1 MIAAHYMFR
10 RVLEHPE
17 LRLYDFVKVF
27 HPIAEKAF
35 HDHYQFWK
43 LLLPIPEL
51 SGSWTTTDLVLTD
64 FVVHWL
70 GPANTWQLFNG
81 LLIAAS
87 FATSWFVFRSAVFSY
102 TFALCM
108 GFGTQLYHVYSVSGG
123 IGAPLLII
131 YYELVLTCAYAF
143 ITARTPRATRWSGAA
158 LAVSIVLMVMAYEG
172 WLDFLVFFCA
182 AAVVLAPA
190 LWRRDPVALRRL
202 TLTTLTLVG
211 IGAAYVVLK
220 VRLGYGQA
228 AGTEADVIFNYH
240 HASPMIED
248 FVSNVLT
255 HLYIAATNFLPP
267 SFLSSTALYSLGAAE
282 LVTEQHGYHAP
293 FTFLVPMHY
302 VFLWRYAAGA
312 IAVVVAYGL
321 VKSVRALWAQ
331 PSRDSVCASL
341 FLLLMV
347 VGGPTHDL
355 VKIRPMKTVP
365 AVGYHAILGV
375 LGAALLIGFGLMCF
389 ERRSGSRVKTV
400 GVTAAVWMV
409 ILYGALTRPAMLS
422 HLAAQGGL
430 GEGLYP
436 DPWRA
441 VEMRLGIPITR
452 PGGDVPY
459 VLERV
464 RPTGYGSEDIQ
475 ARAPGWFSALRV
487 PLPHASAWQAVSG
500 TVSAAAAG
508 RSRVHGDGVPGR
520 MQFVSPR
527 LDVPPNRTIELRVD
541 VTREQGRVCVG
552 IYDRAADRWIATPEV
567 LGQDYRFDSG
577 SGEDVRI
584 AITNC
589 DMRLSENPDSIFLVG
604 TGSYEPIASAS
615 AR

>member
-1 MIAAHYMFR
+1 MTSDFETRRWPGAAVIAGVALMIAANYLFR

-17 LRLYDFVKVF
+17 LRLYDFVQVF
-27 HPIAEKAF
+27 HPAAEKAF
-35 HDHYQFWK
+35 HSGHYQFWR

-51 SGSWTTTDLVLTD
+51 SGSWTTTDLVVTD
-64 FVVHWL
+64 FVVHRL
-70 GPANTWQLFNG
+70 GPAGTWYLFNA

-102 TFALCM
+102 TFALSM
-108 GFGTQLYHVYSVSGG
+108 GFGTQLYHVYAVSGG
-123 IGAPLLII
+123 IGAPLLVI

-143 ITARTPRATRWSGAA
+143 IFADSRRAVRWSGAA
-158 LAVSIVLMVMAYEG
+158 LAASTALMVMAYEG
-172 WLDFLVFFCA
+172 WLDFLVFFCG
-182 AAVVLAPA
+182 AAVVIAPA
-190 LWRRDPVALRRL
+190 LWKRNPVALRRL
-202 TLTTLTLVG
+202 TMTTIALVG

-228 AGTEADVIFNYH
+228 SGTEADVIFNYH
-240 HASPMIED
+240 HVSPMIED
-248 FVSNVLT
+248 VVSNVLT

-312 IAVVVAYGL
+312 IAVVVAYAL
-321 VKSVRALWAQ
+321 VKSIRALWSH
-331 PSRDSVCASL
+331 PSRTSACTSL

-375 LGAALLIGFGLMCF
+375 LGAALLIAFGLMYL
-389 ERRSGSRVKTV
+389 ERRSGSRAKTLA
-400 GVTAAVWMV
+400 VTAAVWMV

-441 VEMRLGIPITR
+441 AEMRLGIPITR

-464 RPTGYGSEDIQ
+464 RPTGYGSC
-475 ARAPGWFSALRV
+475 GL
-487 PLPHASAWQAVSG
+487 
-500 TVSAAAAG
+500 AAG
-508 RSRVHGDGVPGR
+508 CSKVGA
-520 MQFVSPR
+520 
-527 LDVPPNRTIELRVD
+527 
-541 VTREQGRVCVG
+541 TRRG
-552 IYDRAADRWIATPEV
+552 
-567 LGQDYRFDSG
+567 
-577 SGEDVRI
+577 
-584 AITNC
+584 
-589 DMRLSENPDSIFLVG
+589 
-604 TGSYEPIASAS
+604 
-615 AR
+615 